1 MYKSIVI
8 ALTETH
14 LSSEIED
21 NEISIKGWSLF
32 RADRCLR
39 KCGGSILYVKEGIPV
54 TDESDFSN
62 GYCDI
67 IAIFLP
73 SKNTALV
80 SLYRPPGC
88 TSELFLEGLG
98 FLDN

>member
-1 MYKSIVI
+1 MRYAINIRGLYSYDRTKILTLERFADMHKSIVI

-39 KCGGSILYVKEGIPV
+39 KCGGSIIYIKDGIPV
-54 TDESDFSN
+54 TEESDFSN
-62 GYCDI
+62 G
-67 IAIFLP
+67 
-73 SKNTALV
+73 
-80 SLYRPPGC
+80 
-88 TSELFLEGLG
+88 
-98 FLDN
+98 